1 MNKSI
6 NFLKMEVTGTEQVS
20 KIIITDVIKN
30 GGEWR
35 FYHKW
40 NFNINCC
47 VINRR
52 IVIIGIYVLQKL
64 QQHFFTS

>member
-30 GGEWR
+30 GGEWS

-40 NFNINCC
+40 NCNIKCC
-47 VINRR
+47 VSVAR
-52 IVIIGIYVLQKL
+52 IVKIGTRVPQKL
-64 QQHFFTS
+64 